1 MVPRAPAEP
10 RIAAGAALHFP
21 CSEPARPW
29 VLAAG
34 AAGLGIEL
42 RPALP
47 IPFVGLIGLIL
58 RVLVWMTLYRVASEV
73 LVAAAED
80 HADFGRGAFAAS
92 DGLAARHIGLWL
104 IATLFV
110 VALLEQAGW
119 ILAAVGAAALVLVL
133 PAATIVLTLTGSLIE
148 ALVPTGWVRL
158 AARLGAADYARL
170 CGVLLAAA
178 AAYLLVSVGL
188 GALGVGPLIR
198 DPLVL
203 ATWAAGVLGW
213 FHLAGRAVFL
223 HRAEL
228 GLDDPPDTVPD
239 TAPETFTRDPDAL
252 WTEIRERGGTRAMHA
267 ELARQ
272 LERGGD
278 RERRLAHGRM
288 HVEALLA
295 AFEEPIEAVDRA
307 HRMLSVDPD
316 FVLGDPRATLALIRA
331 AAEQDAGALT
341 ARLVDNYLAAFPN
354 SSKRNEARLVGCEA
368 LQHAPTDARE
378 PGRRW
383 FRELMT
389 AELDE
394 AQRERLA
401 ALRRTYLGASADGSS
416 SAG

>member
-1 MVPRAPAEP
+1 VQ
-10 RIAAGAALHFP
+10 RI
-21 CSEPARPW
+21 
-29 VLAAG
+29 
-34 AAGLGIEL
+34 
-42 RPALP
+42 
-47 IPFVGLIGLIL
+47 
-58 RVLVWMTLYRVASEV
+58 
-73 LVAAAED
+73 
-80 HADFGRGAFAAS
+80 GR
-92 DGLAARHIGLWL
+92 D
-104 IATLFV
+104 
-110 VALLEQAGW
+110 
-119 ILAAVGAAALVLVL
+119 
-133 PAATIVLTLTGSLIE
+133 
-148 ALVPTGWVRL
+148 
-158 AARLGAADYARL
+158 DYARL
-170 CGVLLAAA
+170 FAVLLAAA
-178 AAYLLVSVGL
+178 IGYLLLSLGL
-188 GALGVGPLIR
+188 AALAVPDAVRHPI
-198 DPLVL
+198 VL
-203 ATWAAGVLGW
+203 AFWAAAMLAW
-213 FHLAGRAVFL
+213 FRLAGRAVWL
-223 HRAEL
+223 HREEL
-228 GLDDPPDTVPD
+228 GLDEADTEPE

-272 LERGGD
+272 LERAGD
-278 RERRLAHGRM
+278 RETRLAHGRM

-295 AFEEPIEAVDRA
+295 AFEDPVEAVDRA

-341 ARLVDNYLAAFPN
+341 ARLVDNYLAAFPS

>member
-1 MVPRAPAEP
+1 VPRTLDEP
-10 RIAAGAALHFP
+10 RLDVSAALRYPFTAGQWPWVAAAMVAGA
-21 CSEPARPW
+21 
-29 VLAAG
+29 V
-34 AAGLGIEL
+34 IETL
-42 RPALP
+42 SALP
-47 IPFVGLIGLIL
+47 VPFIGLVALFL
-58 RVLVWMTLYRVASEV
+58 RVVVWLTLYRVASEV
-73 LVAAAED
+73 LLAG
-80 HADFGRGAFAAS
+80 ADGRDRPGAGAYATTE
-92 DGLAARHIGLWL
+92 GLAVRHVGLWL
-104 IATLFV
+104 VGTAVV
-110 VALLEQAGW
+110 VAATIQLGFAGTLVVCLL
-119 ILAAVGAAALVLVL
+119 LAALL
-133 PAATIVLTLTGSLIE
+133 PAATIVLTLSGSLIQ
-148 ALVPTGWVRL
+148 ALVPTQWIRL
-158 AARLGAADYARL
+158 VQRIGRDDYARL
-170 CGVLLAAA
+170 FAVLLAAA
-178 AAYLLVSVGL
+178 IGYLLLSLGL
-188 GALGVGPLIR
+188 AALAVPDAVRHPI
-198 DPLVL
+198 VL
-203 ATWAAGVLGW
+203 AFWAAAMLAW
-213 FHLAGRAVFL
+213 FRLAGRAVWL
-223 HRAEL
+223 HREEL
-228 GLDDPPDTVPD
+228 GLDEADTEPE

-272 LERGGD
+272 LERAGD
-278 RERRLAHGRM
+278 RETRLAHGRM

-295 AFEEPIEAVDRA
+295 AFEDPVEAVDRA

-401 ALRRTYLGASADGSS
+401 ALRRTYLGASADGSP